1 MQDTN
6 TQLPVENIV
15 NIPSSKRFV
24 LVFDVETTG
33 LIPKKT
39 PNELHIIPITEY
51 PHIIQFSHTLY
62 DTFANTVEC
71 SSDSYIHIPHDV
83 AISEFVTNLT
93 GISLE
98 DCYTKGRDIVDVLID
113 FSAVY
118 KKSNVLVA
126 HNIDFD
132 SNMIMIEVQRNK
144 EELLKRAPEC
154 FMLFNHMFERT
165 NNIERYCTM
174 MKGIEMCNIK
184 IESKTEGKP
193 PRKKWPKLFE
203 LYEHLFHGEK
213 VEGLHNAAV
222 DVETCL
228 KCYLKMRH
236 NYMFDKNN
244 NL

>member
-1 MQDTN
+1 M
-6 TQLPVENIV
+6 ENNSDNN
-15 NIPSSKRFV
+15 NISIHKRYA

-33 LIPKKT
+33 LIPRKT
-39 PNELHIIPITEY
+39 PNDTTPLPITEY

-62 DTFANTVEC
+62 DTFTNAMEC
-71 SSDSYIHIPHDV
+71 SSDSYIRIPDNV
-83 AISEFVTNLT
+83 VISEFVTNLT

-98 DCYTKGRDIVDVLID
+98 DCYTKGRDIVDVLIE
-113 FSAVY
+113 FSTVY
-118 KKSNVLVA
+118 KKTNVLVA

-174 MKGIEMCNIK
+174 LKGINICNIK
-184 IESKTEGKP
+184 IESITEGKP

-203 LYEHLFHGEK
+203 LYEHLFDGEK
-213 VEGLHNAAV
+213 VEGLHNSMV

-236 NYMFDKNN
+236 NYMFDKK
-244 NL
+244 